1 MRTLIVWVVAALG
14 LLVPVSIVQVAAT
27 FFLMTFFPGFLLF
40 SFVDPREKNPFLF
53 LVCGSAFLTVLCY
66 FCAWFL
72 WFPIPLIVSLLC
84 AIVLEK
90 RKVPLPTIDRRMV
103 YLSGCILFMVMY
115 LYPWTNSVDFYPPG
129 EEMKLHLLY
138 THIISE
144 KKVLPSNYSPL
155 YPEITHISQ
164 PLGFHGVTVLVADA
178 SRTSFIPVTTFLGI
192 VLASLGCVS
201 LYFLGKT
208 LFSEEKGL
216 AAAFSFTLLSFV
228 SHQLGLAGS
237 YVVLT
242 GITFQIAAV
251 TAIVKAREQ
260 KTRTSFMVA
269 ALLCAACF
277 ATDLNAFFPLALFF
291 ILYLVVNRSLLPVLP
306 AFVLFSLPQ
315 LARVTIS
322 TPTSLE
328 LHFITEWFQ
337 TNLFTSLTDIQI
349 TVFSLGPLLLIFAI
363 LQLFSLKKS
372 DRAQYHNLGLYSIPF
387 FIPVVVGS
395 YLPFWYYF
403 NPSLIF
409 RMLAIPLSVLSGLF
423 ILQLKEMLNIR
434 WFLSGLIL
442 LSAIMQVVDP
452 FMILP
457 SPPSTVDTDSL
468 AAFEWIS
475 QNTPPSSYFCNFTS
489 VGDSSTWIPA
499 VTGRPV
505 FLPFHL
511 YYQGDNVMSRLHLP
525 ERFCDLAILKVLPDS
540 AFARDN
546 VEKYGFTYLY
556 VDEKSPLKAE
566 VLLRSP
572 LYEVEF
578 NQGDVY
584 IFSVREGEPAPC
596 EIVRYQLGRDL
607 LFGYKGYFDFSNLEG
622 GDVIGVY
629 YTDEGFGNVDVEI
642 NGKYVGTVFRF
653 DTKEHFLALF
663 LKPPA
668 RDITVS
674 FLPYKDVF
682 FVDYVVILECSV
694 C

>member
-1 MRTLIVWVVAALG
+1 M
-14 LLVPVSIVQVAAT
+14 PVSIVQVAAA

-40 SFVDPREKNPFLF
+40 SLVDSQEKNPFLF

-84 AIVLEK
+84 VIVLEK

-103 YLSGCILFMVMY
+103 YLSGCILFMVIY

-129 EEMKLHLLY
+129 DEMKLHLLY

-144 KKVLPSNYSPL
+144 KKVLPSSYSPL

-178 SRTSFIPVTTFLGI
+178 SRTSIIPVTTFLGI
-192 VLASLGCVS
+192 VMASLGCVS
-201 LYFLGKT
+201 IYLLGKT

-216 AAAFSFTLLSFV
+216 AAAFSFVFLSFV

-237 YVVLT
+237 YVVLA
-242 GITFQIAAV
+242 GITFQVAAV
-251 TAIVKAREQ
+251 ATIVKAREQ

-269 ALLCAACF
+269 ALFCAACF

-291 ILYLVVNRSLLPVLP
+291 ILFLLVNRSVLPVLP

-315 LARVTIS
+315 LARVTIPA
-322 TPTSLE
+322 PTSLE

-337 TNLFTSLTDIQI
+337 TNLFTSLTDVWV
-349 TVFSLGPLLLIFAI
+349 TVFSLGPLLLIFAL

-372 DRAQYHNLGLYSIPF
+372 DRALYHNLGLYSIPF
-387 FIPVVVGS
+387 FIPILVRS
-395 YLPFWYYF
+395 SLPFWYYF

-409 RMLAIPLSVLSGLF
+409 RMIAIPLSVLSGLF
-423 ILQLKEMLNIR
+423 ILQLKEMLNFR
-434 WFLSGLIL
+434 SFFLGLIL
-442 LSAIMQVVDP
+442 FSAAIQVADP
-452 FMILP
+452 FMTLP
-457 SPPSTVDTDSL
+457 SSPPTVDTDSL

-511 YYQGDNVMSRLHLP
+511 YYQGDNVMSRLHLS
-525 ERFCDLAILKVLPDS
+525 ERFCDLAIMKVLPDS
-540 AFARDN
+540 AFAKTI
-546 VEKYGFTYLY
+546 VEKYGFSYLY

-566 VLLRSP
+566 VLLHSS
-572 LYEVEF
+572 LYQVEF

-584 IFSVREGEPAPC
+584 IFSVKEGGPAPC
-596 EIVRYQLGRDL
+596 EVVRYEQGRGL

-622 GDVIGVY
+622 GNVIGVY
-629 YTDEGFGNVDVEI
+629 YTDDGFGNVDVEI

-663 LKPPA
+663 LKPPTKN
-668 RDITVS
+668 ITVS
-674 FLPYKDVF
+674 FLPYKEVF
-682 FVDYVVILECSV
+682 FIDYVVILECSM